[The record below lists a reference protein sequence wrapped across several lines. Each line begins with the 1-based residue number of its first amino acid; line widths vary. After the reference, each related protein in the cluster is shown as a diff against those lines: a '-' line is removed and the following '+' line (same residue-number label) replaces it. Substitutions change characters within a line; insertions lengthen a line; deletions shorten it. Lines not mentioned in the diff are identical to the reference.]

1 MTGTWTKFRARA
13 PRARAAVTNVR
24 DGESVVSPVNLRFA
38 VDGFGVAPNG
48 FGAEGSGHFVLDVL
62 RNDNSAPQNVDLNN
76 AATQATLLRVLVLVL
91 MLMLVALSQARIMVS
106 DQDRL

>member
-48 FGAEGSGHFVLDVL
+48 FGAERSGHFVLDVL

>member
-1 MTGTWTKFRARA
+1 M
-13 PRARAAVTNVR
+13 R

-38 VDGFGVAPNG
+38 IAGFGVAPKG
-48 FGAEGSGHFVLDVL
+48 FGAERSGHFVLDVL

-76 AATQATLLRVLVLVL
+76 AATQATLVLVLMLVL
-91 MLMLVALSQARIMVS
+91 MLMLVALSQTRIMVS

>member
-1 MTGTWTKFRARA
+1 M
-13 PRARAAVTNVR
+13 R

-76 AATQATLLRVLVLVL
+76 GATQATLVLMLVLVLVL
-91 MLMLVALSQARIMVS
+91 VLVAVLVAVPIRAPSSAGKTGCDGPPMIRHRCWTAR
-106 DQDRL
+106 

>member
-1 MTGTWTKFRARA
+1 M
-13 PRARAAVTNVR
+13 R

-76 AATQATLLRVLVLVL
+76 GATQATLVLMLVLVLVL
-91 MLMLVALSQARIMVS
+91 VAVLVAVPIRAPSSAGKTGCDGPPMIRHRCWTAR
-106 DQDRL
+106 